1 MKQFT
6 KSIQLKLLWV
16 INKYLNVLL
25 MYQALLT
32 DNIQPLVW
40 MLRARDLKEKL
51 VPGSVLG
58 WVLAGGLTGTR

>member
-1 MKQFT
+1 
-6 KSIQLKLLWV
+6 
-16 INKYLNVLL
+16 

-40 MLRARDLKEKL
+40 MLRARDLKETP

-58 WVLAGGLTGTR
+58 WILAGGLTGTR

>member
-1 MKQFT
+1 
-6 KSIQLKLLWV
+6 
-16 INKYLNVLL
+16 